1 MKPWVKKYQ
10 PKELLDIRGQDTAL
24 KQLKESIAN
33 FKKTKKAT
41 LIYGPT
47 GSGKTATAHALAKEL
62 DLEIIEVNASDTR
75 NKEEINSLIGSAATQ
90 MSLFNKGK
98 IILIDE
104 VDGLSG
110 TKDRGGIS
118 AITKIIE
125 KSAFPIILTANDP
138 WDSKFS
144 TLRKKANLIQFHTL
158 NYLSVFAVL
167 KKICTSESIKYDEST
182 LKSMARM
189 AGGDLRGAINDLQ
202 MTCQDKKTLLK
213 EDIEQTS
220 QRNKTQSMI
229 SALMKIFKTMD
240 PKIALTAFDDVQEDF
255 NKRFLWLDEN
265 IPKEYTKP
273 KNLASAYDKL
283 SKADVFQG
291 RIRRWQ
297 HWRFLSHINALL
309 TAGVALSK
317 DEKYKQFIKYTP
329 TKRILKLWRANMTYQ
344 KRKSIAVKIAE
355 KTHTSLKQ
363 SIKNMPYIQTI
374 FKKNKQMAE
383 EIIQEFELDSQEVDW
398 LKK

>member
-1 MKPWVKKYQ
+1 MKPWIKKYQ
-10 PKELLDIRGQDTAL
+10 PKELSDIQGQDTAI
-24 KQLKESIAN
+24 KQLKESVAN

-41 LIYGPT
+41 LLYGPT
-47 GSGKTATAHALAKEL
+47 GSGKTATAHAMANGL

-75 NKEEINSLIGSAATQ
+75 NKEEIENLVGSAATQ

-98 IILIDE
+98 IILLDE
-104 VDGLSG
+104 IDGLSG
-110 TKDRGGIS
+110 KKDRGGIS
-118 AITKIIE
+118 AITKVIE

-167 KKICTSESIKYDEST
+167 KRICDAESIKYDELN

-202 MTCQDKKTLLK
+202 ITTQDKKTLLK
-213 EDIEQTS
+213 KDLDHVS
-220 QRNKTQSMI
+220 QRNKSQSMI
-229 SALMKIFKTMD
+229 SALMKIFKTMN
-240 PKIALTAFDDVQEDF
+240 PQIALTAFDNVEEDT

-265 IPKEYTKP
+265 TPKEYTKP
-273 KNLASAYDKL
+273 KDLAIAYNYL
-283 SKADVFQG
+283 SKADVFHG

-317 DEKYKQFIKYTP
+317 DEKYKEFIKYAP

-344 KRKSIAVKIAE
+344 KRKSIATKIAE
-355 KTHTSLKQ
+355 KTHTSLKETT
-363 SIKNMPYIQTI
+363 KNIPYIQTI
-374 FKKNKQMAE
+374 FKKNKQMAD
-383 EIIQEFELDSQEVDW
+383 EITKEFELDQQEVDW